1 MSRRP
6 RLFLPPP
13 LSVALRR
20 LPMVRVLRVQP
31 ESIAAELGIVPGTE
45 LIAVDGRALDDFLD
59 WEFLTADD
67 AFELEAKLPDGEHV
81 LFDIEREGGDPMGV
95 ELEPPNVRRCA
106 NRCEFCFIEGLPKG
120 LRKALYIRDDD
131 YRLSFAYGNFAT
143 LSNLKERDFSRILE
157 YRLSPLYVSVHATP
171 WEARKKLL
179 NNPKVPNILEQLQ
192 RLVAGGIQFHGQMV
206 VVPGLNDGDVL
217 EASLKDL
224 YDFGDAC
231 LSVALVPVGLT
242 QFSHIYTGESMDVGN
257 ARRILD
263 AVEKWAALAER
274 ERGEPWVYGSDELYL
289 LAERPLPPTE
299 HYRDFAQIENGV
311 GAVRSLRDRVRDG
324 LDRLPRLDGR
334 RIGVVT
340 GSAMIT
346 LMPELIDQLTA
357 ATGATFELIPTVNS
371 LFGPTVTTAG
381 LLVGAD
387 ISSAL
392 AGRADLDLA
401 LIPAETIN
409 EAGVFL
415 DDSTFVA
422 VREALPM
429 PVYPSYDFIDVLEH
443 EGASSHRAV
452 AAGAAR

>member
-1 MSRRP
+1 
-6 RLFLPPP
+6 
-13 LSVALRR
+13 V
-20 LPMVRVLRVQP
+20 VRVLRVQP

-45 LIAVDGRALDDFLD
+45 LVSVNGRALDDFLD
-59 WEFLTADD
+59 WEFLSADD
-67 AFELEAKLPDGEHV
+67 AFELEAKLPDGEHLV
-81 LFDIEREGGDPMGV
+81 YEIEREPGDPMGL

-120 LRKALYIRDDD
+120 LRKPLYIRDDD

-143 LSNLKERDFSRILE
+143 LSNLKDRDFDRILE

-179 NNPKVPNILEQLQ
+179 NNPRVPNIVEQLK

-206 VVPGLNDGDVL
+206 VVPGLNDGEVL
-217 EASLKDL
+217 EQSLADL
-224 YDFGDAC
+224 YAFGEAC

-242 QFSHIYTGESMDVGN
+242 QFSHIYTGKSMDREN
-257 ARRILD
+257 ASRILET
-263 AVEKWAALAER
+263 AERWAARAMQ
-274 ERGEPWVYGSDELYL
+274 ERGFPWVDGSDELYL
-289 LAERPLPPTE
+289 LAGRELPDAA
-299 HYRDFAQIENGV
+299 HYGDFAQIENGV
-311 GAVRSLRDRVRDG
+311 GAVTSLRDRVRDG
-324 LDRLPRLDGR
+324 LSRLPRLDGR
-334 RIGVVT
+334 KIGVVT
-340 GSAMIT
+340 GSAMAA
-346 LMPELIDQLTA
+346 LMPDLLEKLTT
-357 ATGATFELIPTVNS
+357 ATGAKFELIPMVNS

-387 ISSAL
+387 ITRAL
-392 AGRADLDLA
+392 ADRSDLDLA

-409 EAGVFL
+409 DGGVFL

-443 EGASSHRAV
+443 EGSGSPLT
-452 AAGAAR
+452 AGAANG

>member
-1 MSRRP
+1 
-6 RLFLPPP
+6 
-13 LSVALRR
+13 
-20 LPMVRVLRVQP
+20 MVRVLRVQP
-31 ESIAAELGIVPGTE
+31 ESIAAELGITPGAE
-45 LIAVDGRALDDFLD
+45 LLAVNGRALDDFLD

-67 AFELEAKLPDGEHV
+67 SFELEAKLADGEHV
-81 LFDIEREGGDPMGV
+81 VFEIERDGADPMGI

-120 LRKALYIRDDD
+120 LRKPLYIRDDD

-143 LSNLKERDFSRILE
+143 LSNLKEKDFERILE

-171 WEARKKLL
+171 WDARKKLL
-179 NNPKVPNILEQLQ
+179 NNPKVPNIVEQLG
-192 RLVAGGIQFHGQMV
+192 RLTAGGIQFHGQMV

-217 EASLKDL
+217 EQSLADL
-224 YDFGDAC
+224 YAFGEAC

-242 QFSHIYTGESMDVGN
+242 QFSHIYTGESMDQAN
-257 ARRILD
+257 AARIL
-263 AVEKWAALAER
+263 ATAERWAARAER

-289 LAERPLPPTE
+289 LAGQALPAAA

-311 GAVRSLRDRVRDG
+311 GAVTALRDRVRAG
-324 LDRLPRLDGR
+324 VSRLPRLDGK

-340 GSAMIT
+340 GSAMAP
-346 LMPELIDQLTA
+346 LMPELLAQLHE
-357 ATGATFELIPTVNS
+357 ATGAQFELIPTVNS

-387 ISSAL
+387 ITRAL
-392 AGRADLDLA
+392 DGRGDLDLA

-409 EAGVFL
+409 DAGVFL
-415 DDSTFVA
+415 DDAPFVR

-443 EGASSHRAV
+443 EGQAASLTVSV
-452 AAGAAR
+452 ARG

>member
-1 MSRRP
+1 
-6 RLFLPPP
+6 
-13 LSVALRR
+13 
-20 LPMVRVLRVQP
+20 MVRVLRVQP
-31 ESIAAELGIVPGTE
+31 DSIAAELGITPGTE
-45 LIAVDGRALDDFLD
+45 LLSVDGRALEDFLD

-81 LFDIEREGGDPMGV
+81 VFEIEREGGDPMGI

-120 LRKALYIRDDD
+120 LRKPLYVRDDD

-143 LSNLKERDFSRILE
+143 LSNLKDKDFARILE

-179 NNPKVPNILEQLQ
+179 NNPRVPNIVEQLK
-192 RLVAGGIQFHGQMV
+192 RLTDGGIQFHGQMV

-217 EASLKDL
+217 EQSLADL
-224 YDFGDAC
+224 YAFGDAC

-257 ARRILD
+257 ATRILE
-263 AVEKWAALAER
+263 AVDRWAAKAEA

-289 LAERPLPPTE
+289 LAGRPLPKAE

-311 GAVRSLRDRVRDG
+311 GAVTSLRDRVRDG
-324 LDRLPRLDGR
+324 VARLPRLDGK

-340 GSAMIT
+340 GSAMAS
-346 LMPELIDQLTA
+346 LMPELLDQLTA
-357 ATGATFELIPTVNS
+357 ATGAHFELIPTVNS

-392 AGRADLDLA
+392 AGRTDLDLA

-409 EAGVFL
+409 DAGLFL
-415 DDSTFVA
+415 DDQTFVA
-422 VREALPM
+422 VRESLPM

-443 EGASSHRAV
+443 EGSPALAGSV
-452 AAGAAR
+452 ANG